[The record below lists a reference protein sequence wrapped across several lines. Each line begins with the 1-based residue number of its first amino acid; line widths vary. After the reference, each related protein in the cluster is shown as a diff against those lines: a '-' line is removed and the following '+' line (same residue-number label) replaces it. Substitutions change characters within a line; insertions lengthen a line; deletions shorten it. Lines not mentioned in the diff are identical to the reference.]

1 MSSTANVSTPKKVS
15 KKVAEAVAPVA
26 ASAPTPVVE
35 EPKKVV
41 KKSAK
46 TEAVAAAPVAE
57 AVTVAAPVAAE
68 AVAESTDASPS
79 LADEMKALQDQL
91 TAIRDSAS
99 AALSTLKRV
108 GKRAAAEIKDAR
120 KKKRRV
126 RAEGAE
132 GEPAKLNNFT
142 TPLPISDELSVFL
155 GGGKGNQ
162 MSIAQV
168 KSAIHKYVNEKNL
181 RVKHDITPDAPLRK
195 LLAID
200 TESKLTIF
208 NIQTYLRRHFIKP
221 ATPAS

>member
-1 MSSTANVSTPKKVS
+1 MSSTANTT
-15 KKVAEAVAPVA
+15 A
-26 ASAPTPVVE
+26 
-35 EPKKVV
+35 PKKVV
-41 KKSAK
+41 KKAA
-46 TEAVAAAPVAE
+46 EAAAAPVVAAAVEE
-57 AVTVAAPVAAE
+57 AKKVVKKAAVASAAPVVTTPSPSPAVADPVVEAAAE
-68 AVAESTDASPS
+68 SSDASPS
-79 LADEMKALQDQL
+79 FADEMKALQDQL

-99 AALSTLKRV
+99 AALATLKRV

-120 KKKRRV
+120 KKKRRA

-132 GEPAKLNNFT
+132 GEPAKPNNFT

-200 TESKLTIF
+200 AESKLTIF

-221 ATPAS
+221 AAPAS

>member
-1 MSSTANVSTPKKVS
+1 MSSTANS
-15 KKVAEAVAPVA
+15 
-26 ASAPTPVVE
+26 SA
-35 EPKKVV
+35 PKKVV
-41 KKSAK
+41 KK
-46 TEAVAAAPVAE
+46 AVEAAAPVAAAAPAAAVVEE
-57 AVTVAAPVAAE
+57 AKKVVKKAAAPVASAAPVAAAPAAVE
-68 AVAESTDASPS
+68 ASAESSDSSPS

-99 AALSTLKRV
+99 AALATLKRV

-120 KKKRRV
+120 KKKRRA

-132 GEPAKLNNFT
+132 GETAKPNNFT

-155 GGGKGNQ
+155 GGGKNNQ

-200 TESKLTIF
+200 AESKLTIF
-208 NIQTYLRRHFIKP
+208 NIQTYLRRHFLKP
-221 ATPAS
+221 AAPTS

>member
-1 MSSTANVSTPKKVS
+1 MSSTANS
-15 KKVAEAVAPVA
+15 
-26 ASAPTPVVE
+26 SA
-35 EPKKVV
+35 PKKVV
-41 KKSAK
+41 KKAA
-46 TEAVAAAPVAE
+46 EAAAAPVAAPVVP
-57 AVTVAAPVAAE
+57 AVEEVKKVVKKAAAVAAPTPVVATPAPAAPVAVE
-68 AVAESTDASPS
+68 AVAESSDASPS

-99 AALSTLKRV
+99 AALATLKRV

-120 KKKRRV
+120 KKKRRA

-132 GEPAKLNNFT
+132 GETAKPNNFT

-155 GGGKGNQ
+155 GGGKNNQ

-200 TESKLTIF
+200 AESKLTIF
-208 NIQTYLRRHFIKP
+208 NIQTYLRRHFLKP
-221 ATPAS
+221 AAPTS